1 MRLEEVAQLGEHVP
15 KAAETVPVPSVRSL
29 TRRTSYTAVLYVQKT
44 YISPRDALWLVVPFE
59 TRFLSFFK
67 ALVLCGLKRV
77 LDCSLARYAELGETL
92 RKENKPHAPG
102 RMTWSEEW
110 CMGKS
115 LVVRGRA
122 GLDDN
127 GSSLNS
133 MIAMTQGES
142 ERSQE
147 DENFK

>member
-1 MRLEEVAQLGEHVP
+1 M
-15 KAAETVPVPSVRSL
+15 
-29 TRRTSYTAVLYVQKT
+29 QKT

-92 RKENKPHAPG
+92 RKENEPHAPG

-110 CMGKS
+110 CKS

-133 MIAMTQGES
+133 MIAMPHRES

-147 DENFK
+147 MRISSETEMMLDGNQQKVLLISNWSLQVKLSEE